1 MPIIKEGGPSFWA
14 DQIRGGAPDFG
25 NGATIADGATV
36 AVRNSAAADSHNAT
50 AVVADGSTLTGVNL
64 ASTVAMVD
72 NSDVVSVRTSTGVDG
87 HNATAVVAAGAIT
100 GVNLAATTI
109 MVDNGDTNLIA
120 DAAATVSTVTYTV
133 SGGALTSATITST
146 DKIIK
151 STVQVPCPAPTGT
164 RTTGYVFTIVNGA
177 ITAAVGY

>member
-1 MPIIKEGGPSFWA
+1 MPIIKDGGPSFWA

-25 NGATIADGATV
+25 NGATISDGATV
-36 AVRNSAAADSHNAT
+36 AVRNSAAADSHDAT
-50 AVVADGSTLTGVNL
+50 AVVADGTTLTGVNL

-72 NSDVVSVRTSTGVDG
+72 NSDVISVRNSAGADG
-87 HNATAVVAAGAIT
+87 HNATAVVTAGAVT
-100 GVNLAATTI
+100 GVNLASTTI
-109 MVDNGDTNLIA
+109 MLDNGDTFSVA
-120 DAAATVSTVTYTV
+120 DVAGTIGTATAVVS
-133 SGGALTSATITST
+133 SGTLAGTTLPGT

-164 RTTGYVFTIVNGA
+164 RTTGYVFTIVNGS